1 MKKGM
6 ERFHLFCEKWSKYY
20 PVFGE
25 KLKNERYRYYFTY
38 LNYDYRIRS
47 MIYTTNWVERL
58 NRDYKRTTRMRG
70 ALPNTEATILLLGYV
85 AMTRNAYQFKV
96 TSFLNE
102 KQKFRWDY

>member
-1 MKKGM
+1 
-6 ERFHLFCEKWSKYY
+6 
-20 PVFGE
+20 
-25 KLKNERYRYYFTY
+25 
-38 LNYDYRIRS
+38 
-47 MIYTTNWVERL
+47 
-58 NRDYKRTTRMRG
+58 MRG